1 MDWNWRATA
10 IIMLVL
16 LAYQNG
22 KKFTVASLSGKRNE
36 EDEIGMF
43 GANALLCVVII
54 VLVALI
60 P

>member
-1 MDWNWRATA
+1 MDWDWKATA

-22 KKFTVASLSGKRNE
+22 KKFTVASLGGKRNE

-43 GANALLCVVII
+43 GANSILCVVII